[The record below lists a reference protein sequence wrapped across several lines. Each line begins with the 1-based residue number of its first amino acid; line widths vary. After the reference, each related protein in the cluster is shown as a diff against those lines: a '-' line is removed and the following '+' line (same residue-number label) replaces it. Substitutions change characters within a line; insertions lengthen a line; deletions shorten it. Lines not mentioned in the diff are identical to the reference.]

1 MQWERILNLKERLM
15 IKKIFILI
23 VTASLF
29 LVVGCQKKGQEIE
42 AKSLEAI
49 YREEGIPVKVE
60 EVLEQDFTRYQTY
73 YSEVLPSKNTQIFAK
88 YEDRIA
94 KINASAGDFV
104 KKGQVIIE
112 FNPNNRFGIKET
124 QANYDIALAT
134 YNRMTEVFKT
144 GGISQQELDTYETQL
159 KVAQAAI
166 ENINDM
172 LRVKAPYDG
181 YITELPVSE
190 NDYIFIDTALFTI
203 SNLNSL
209 KSVLWVNENDI
220 KFVREGMFA
229 SAKWN
234 GQEISGQV
242 DKVAMAM
249 DAHRRAFRVEAS
261 FDNAKRSV
269 KAGVTSE
276 INLLLYKKANVIGVP
291 TVMVREI
298 ESSPYLWVVE
308 DNKAVRKNVVL
319 GQTGNDLI
327 EILNG
332 LKAGDVLI
340 TEGYHLVSDD
350 DKVTIK

>member
-1 MQWERILNLKERLM
+1 M
-15 IKKIFILI
+15 IKKFLILLVI
-23 VTASLF
+23 ASLF
-29 LVVGCQKKGQEIE
+29 VVVGCQKKGQEIE

-60 EVLEQDFTRYQTY
+60 TVLAQDFTRYQTY
-73 YSEVLPSKNTQIFAK
+73 YSEVFPSKNTVIFAK

-104 KKGQVIIE
+104 KKDDVIIE
-112 FNPNNRFGIKET
+112 FNPNSRFGIKET
-124 QANYDIALAT
+124 QANYDMTLAT
-134 YNRMTEVFKT
+134 YNRMKEVFKS
-144 GGISQQELDTYETQL
+144 GGISQQELDTYESQL
-159 KVAQAAI
+159 KVAEASL
-166 ENINDM
+166 ENVNDM
-172 LRVKAPYDG
+172 LQVKAPYDG

-203 SNLNSL
+203 SNLNTL
-209 KSVLWVNENDI
+209 KSVLWVNEDDI

-234 GQEISGQV
+234 GQEISGRV
-242 DKVAMAM
+242 IKVAMAM
-249 DAHRRAFRVEAS
+249 DAHRRAFRVEAT
-261 FDNAKRSV
+261 FDNSKRLI

-276 INLLLYKKANVIGVP
+276 INLLLYKKTDVIGVP

-308 DNKAVRKNVVL
+308 DNKAVRRNVVL
-319 GQTGNDLI
+319 GQTGNELI
-327 EILNG
+327 EVLNG

-340 TEGYHLVSDD
+340 TEGYHLVSDN